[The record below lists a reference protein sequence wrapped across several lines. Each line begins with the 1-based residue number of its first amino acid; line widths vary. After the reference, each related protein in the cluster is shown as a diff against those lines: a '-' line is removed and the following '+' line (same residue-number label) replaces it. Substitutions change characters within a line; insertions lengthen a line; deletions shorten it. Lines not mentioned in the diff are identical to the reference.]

1 MISMPFFLFLMTALA
16 SILTMYN
23 LKKSENFKLI
33 ALGLLTCVL
42 TFYLKDLS
50 LALAQT
56 DRISIISG
64 VWAPVLAF
72 RFFHIY
78 RSSSNK

>member
-1 MISMPFFLFLMTALA
+1 MTALA
-16 SILTMYN
+16 SIFTMYN

-56 DRISIISG
+56 DRI
-64 VWAPVLAF
+64 
-72 RFFHIY
+72 
-78 RSSSNK
+78 